1 MVNTS
6 RCNTQ
11 MQWYATSTKQALGH
25 TWRTS
30 PFPTCLR
37 LCEAMLWSNCVP
49 KNTDLKQSILNCIQ
63 CPVYTKSQIG
73 KQATCQWQEQFVFLN
88 AFSRFL
94 SSKSSLIGIELPA
107 DAAAAV
113 MGACLKREDIETAS
127 DPEMKKNRNS
137 SERSLITVTDSDGLE
152 EHEI

>member
-1 MVNTS
+1 MVCNEHETS
-6 RCNTQ
+6 VGSYLEDFPISNVLEALRGHALVELC
-11 MQWYATSTKQALGH
+11 TKEH
-25 TWRTS
+25 S
-30 PFPTCLR
+30 F
-37 LCEAMLWSNCVP
+37 
-49 KNTDLKQSILNCIQ
+49 KQSILNCIQQ

-73 KQATCQWQEQFVFLN
+73 KQAICQWQEQFVFLN
-88 AFSRFL
+88 ALSRFL

-137 SERSLITVTDSDGLE
+137 SE
-152 EHEI
+152 

>member
-1 MVNTS
+1 
-6 RCNTQ
+6 
-11 MQWYATSTKQALGH
+11 
-25 TWRTS
+25 
-30 PFPTCLR
+30 
-37 LCEAMLWSNCVP
+37 
-49 KNTDLKQSILNCIQ
+49 
-63 CPVYTKSQIG
+63 
-73 KQATCQWQEQFVFLN
+73 
-88 AFSRFL
+88 
-94 SSKSSLIGIELPA
+94 LIGIELPA